1 MRSATLFLIIF
12 GFVLSGFAQSN
23 ANGFIGL
30 GLADAPGSGAVVG
43 IVKGGGPADQAG
55 IKAGDIIVAINGTAM
70 DNVATM
76 TRVITTMA
84 PGQTARLSVIR
95 GWGESSPQRLTI
107 AVVIGSPDRAPQSA
121 NTPAPPAPPRISTSA
136 TQPSAP
142 PSSTAV
148 SQSNATNPLTASG
161 YTRMTDP
168 LEQAFTVEVPT
179 GWRSAAGLARR
190 AALQI
195 NPYVRSLSPD
205 KMTYLIVGDPLLPSF
220 SPPSQMGN
228 AIGNTEGKFYD
239 AGLGG
244 VALVMHYLPGAE
256 FARAYGET
264 MLQGLCPSLKF
275 SSANDRPD
283 LARIASQLAPT
294 VIPSRVDGGE
304 ARFTC
309 MHNKQEM
316 EVRVKAATRITRDN
330 VTWAVILLGGFIT
343 PKDHAEEAEQILTHV
358 ANSMTFNQAWIQM
371 QNNLSQQ
378 AGEAIN
384 RRMQETLRQERTFIQ
399 NLNSVDESFESMDEL
414 ITGYSTYRD
423 DKTGSTYSLNNTNP
437 YKWIDD
443 STGRIIS
450 TQTNTQPLWAPAFRA
465 LTHGTQ

>member
-1 MRSATLFLIIF
+1 
-12 GFVLSGFAQSN
+12 
-23 ANGFIGL
+23 
-30 GLADAPGSGAVVG
+30 
-43 IVKGGGPADQAG
+43 
-55 IKAGDIIVAINGTAM
+55 
-70 DNVATM
+70 
-76 TRVITTMA
+76 
-84 PGQTARLSVIR
+84 
-95 GWGESSPQRLTI
+95 
-107 AVVIGSPDRAPQSA
+107 
-121 NTPAPPAPPRISTSA
+121 
-136 TQPSAP
+136 
-142 PSSTAV
+142 
-148 SQSNATNPLTASG
+148 
-161 YTRMTDP
+161 
-168 LEQAFTVEVPT
+168 
-179 GWRSAAGLARR
+179 
-190 AALQI
+190 
-195 NPYVRSLSPD
+195 
-205 KMTYLIVGDPLLPSF
+205 
-220 SPPSQMGN
+220 
-228 AIGNTEGKFYD
+228 
-239 AGLGG
+239 
-244 VALVMHYLPGAE
+244 
-256 FARAYGET
+256 
-264 MLQGLCPSLKF
+264 
-275 SSANDRPD
+275 
-283 LARIASQLAPT
+283 
-294 VIPSRVDGGE
+294 
-304 ARFTC
+304 

-330 VTWAVILLGGFIT
+330 VIWAVILLGGFIT